1 MEKLLFNYG
10 EAPKKEAPCLMFV
23 SWWLCARDWL
33 WTNTKCCKVV
43 SYPMMCY
50 FRLQWDVRLC
60 NVFFIFFPFW
70 TWPFDACFELDSPWI
85 GGANIFGKT
94 HIWREAVLYHHSCI
108 LKLLF
113 IDWSCTHKRTYCSQ
127 LVSHVNSPTKFWAR
141 IVGSNGMFVIIFV

>member
-1 MEKLLFNYG
+1 MCHDDYVHEIDYELIPNVAKLLVTQWCAIFVFNEMWDY
-10 EAPKKEAPCLMFV
+10 AMFF
-23 SWWLCARDWL
+23 S
-33 WTNTKCCKVV
+33 
-43 SYPMMCY
+43 
-50 FRLQWDVRLC
+50 F
-60 NVFFIFFPFW
+60 FFPFW